1 MTNPAPKLKLSLA
14 DIQSIYAQGE
24 SAVIELVE
32 GLLIKLSE
40 LESRLEKI
48 EHQKAKDS
56 HNSSKPPSG
65 DGLGKRTKSLRTKSN
80 RPSGGQEGHPGTTL
94 EWTKEIDFTEIH
106 VVEACQACGLS
117 LLETPVQ
124 GWDLAQVHDLPPM
137 RLEVTNHQ
145 GEVKCC
151 PACQTL
157 NRGEFPSGITC
168 GVQYGSAL
176 KGLMVYLS
184 DYQLLPSA
192 RTIELL
198 RDMFGRSIS
207 QGTLYNAREHC
218 FEELEP
224 AEHQIIEA
232 IKASEVVHFDE
243 TGVRVKGKLFW
254 LHVASSGL
262 LTYYFIHDKR
272 GHIAMDE
279 MNILT
284 DFKGTGVHDGLKSY
298 ALYDFTHALCNA
310 HHLREL
316 IFISER
322 FGQPWADEMIKLL
335 LEIKTQVDES
345 KSQGLLSL
353 DSKVMSTFEVR
364 YEDILKDGFRANPT
378 PPLDAPKSRGRPKQ
392 SPPKNLL
399 DRLRIQK
406 SEVLRFMYDLK
417 VPFDNNQAERDLRM
431 TKLKQKISGGFRSL
445 AGGQFFCR
453 TRGYISTLKKQ
464 RQNVLAQL
472 KRVFMGK
479 PTIPVLAR

>member
-1 MTNPAPKLKLSLA
+1 MSNLPPKSKISRA
-14 DIQSIYAQGE
+14 DIQAIYAQGE
-24 SAVIELVE
+24 SAVIALVE
-32 GLLIKLSE
+32 GLLSKLGE

-65 DGLGKRTKSLRTKSN
+65 DGFGKRTRSLRPKSN

-94 EWTKEIDFTEIH
+94 EWSKEVDFTQIH
-106 VVEACQACGLS
+106 PVEACQGCGLS
-117 LLETPVQ
+117 LSETPVQ
-124 GWDLAQVHDLPPM
+124 GWDLAQVHDLPPL

-145 GEVKCC
+145 SQVKCC

-198 RDMFGRSIS
+198 NDMLGCSIS
-207 QGTLYNAREHC
+207 EGTLYNARQRC

-224 AEHQIIEA
+224 AQSQIIEA
-232 IKASEVVHFDE
+232 ITASEVVHFDE

-254 LHVASSGL
+254 LHVASSEL

-272 GHIAMDE
+272 GQIAMDE
-279 MNILT
+279 MNILPN
-284 DFKGTGVHDGLKSY
+284 FKGTGVHDGLKSY
-298 ALYDFTHALCNA
+298 ALYDCLHALCNA

-322 FGQPWADEMIKLL
+322 YGHPWADEMIKLL
-335 LEIKTQVDES
+335 VEIKTQVDEA

-353 DSKVMSTFEVR
+353 DPTVLNAFEVR
-364 YEDILKDGFRANPT
+364 YDDILKDGFSANPT
-378 PPLDAPKSRGRPKQ
+378 PPSDAPKSRGRPKQ

-399 DRLRIQK
+399 DRLKIQQ
-406 SEVLRFMYDLK
+406 SEVLRFMHDFK

-431 TKLKQKISGGFRSL
+431 MKLKQKISGGFRSL
-445 AGGQFFCR
+445 LGGQFFCR

-472 KRVFMGK
+472 TRVFMGK
-479 PTIPVLAR
+479 PTIPILAG

>member
-1 MTNPAPKLKLSLA
+1 LTNPSPKVKLSRA

-24 SAVIELVE
+24 SAVIDLVE
-32 GLLIKLSE
+32 ELLIKLSE

-65 DGLGKRTKSLRTKSN
+65 DGFGRRTKSLRPKSN
-80 RPSGGQEGHPGTTL
+80 RASGGQQGHPGTTL
-94 EWTKEIDFTEIH
+94 EWAKEIDFTQIH
-106 VVEACQACGLS
+106 VVEACQGCGLS
-117 LLETPVQ
+117 LIETPVQ

-145 GEVKCC
+145 GQVKCC

-198 RDMFGRSIS
+198 SDMFGRSIS
-207 QGTLYNAREHC
+207 QGTLYNVREHC

-224 AEHQIIEA
+224 VEHQIIEA

-243 TGVRVKGKLFW
+243 TGVRLRGKLSW
-254 LHVASSGL
+254 LHVASSDL

-272 GHIAMDE
+272 GQIAMDE

-284 DFKGTGVHDGLKSY
+284 NFKGTGVHDGLKSY
-298 ALYDFTHALCNA
+298 ALYDFIHALCNA

-316 IFISER
+316 IFVSER
-322 FGQPWADEMIKLL
+322 YGQPWADGMIKLL
-335 LEIKTQVDES
+335 LEIKTQVDEA

-353 DSKVMSTFEVR
+353 DSKVLSAFEVR
-364 YEDILKDGFRANPT
+364 YDDILKDGFSDNPT
-378 PPLDAPKSRGRPKQ
+378 SPSDAPKIQRSPKTE
-392 SPPKNLL
+392 S
-399 DRLRIQK
+399 
-406 SEVLRFMYDLK
+406 
-417 VPFDNNQAERDLRM
+417 A
-431 TKLKQKISGGFRSL
+431 
-445 AGGQFFCR
+445 
-453 TRGYISTLKKQ
+453 KKF
-464 RQNVLAQL
+464 A
-472 KRVFMGK
+472 
-479 PTIPVLAR
+479 